1 MFNFFTPE
9 QKKLNAEA
17 KASTLVGD
25 ARGRSLWQDT
35 VRRFKKNKLAVVCVY
50 FLLILALISIATL
63 VIDAATNNAF
73 YDQNV
78 INHDLRNR
86 LAPPSAEHFF
96 GLDEFGRNIFLRVL
110 WGTRY
115 SLFMGMLSV
124 MFAALLGGILGSI
137 SGYYGGRIDH
147 IIMRVMDVLMA
158 MPAILLAIAIVAA
171 LGSGLTNVLIAI
183 AASFVP
189 NFARVVRA
197 AVMTVRDQEF
207 VEAASAVGASD
218 LRIITEHILPNALAP
233 IIVQATL
240 SVASAI
246 LFLASL
252 SFLGLGIQPPAP
264 EWGAMLSSA
273 RIYLRDAWH
282 IAVFPGLAIMLTIL
296 ALNIV
301 GDGLRDAL
309 DPKLKN

>member
-1 MFNFFTPE
+1 MIK
-9 QKKLNAEA
+9 QKKLNSEA
-17 KASTLVGD
+17 AASSLVGD

-35 VRRFKKNKLAVVCVY
+35 VRRFKKNKLALICVG
-50 FLLILALISIATL
+50 FLLLLSVISISTL
-63 VIDAATNNAF
+63 VLDLVTNNAF

-78 INHDLRNR
+78 ISQNLRSR
-86 LAPPSAEHFF
+86 LAPPSSEHIF

-124 MFAALLGGILGSI
+124 TFAVILGGILGSI
-137 SGYYGGRIDH
+137 SGFYGGRVDH
-147 IIMRVMDVLMA
+147 AIMRVMDVLMA

-171 LGSGLTNVLIAI
+171 LGSGLANVLIAI
-183 AASFVP
+183 AVSFVP

-273 RIYLRDAWH
+273 RIYLRDSWH
-282 IAVFPGLAIMLTIL
+282 IAVFPGLAIVLTIL